1 MLSMVTPRAA
11 ALITLFAAL
20 NGGDLISTWVDLNA
34 GLHEGNP
41 FMSLLLAEHG
51 FGALIVYK
59 LMVVALVGVITIVLW
74 SVRPRLVGVTLGI
87 CNVLVLGA
95 VAINVLQFPPLA
107 NGF

>member
-1 MLSMVTPRAA
+1 MLTTVTPRAV
-11 ALITLFAAL
+11 ALVGIFAAL

-41 FMSLLLAEHG
+41 FMSLLLSEHG

-87 CNVLVLGA
+87 CNVLVFGA
-95 VAINVLQFPPLA
+95 IAINVLQFPPLA